1 MTSSNDVEGLG
12 YDKEKQLLLLACKG
26 SPNVKQKTSLK
37 KTKTIYAYDLK
48 NKQLVELPYLT
59 ISDDQIETFF
69 KEQFKSN
76 ELSKNRKKKLRRA
89 LEFSPSA
96 IAKNPVDN
104 FMYILSTVGKTMIV
118 VNYKNE
124 IQQIYFLD
132 NDDYIQPEGICFD
145 SSGTMYISNEG
156 KRTSANILKIDR
168 D

>member
-1 MTSSNDVEGLG
+1 
-12 YDKEKQLLLLACKG
+12 
-26 SPNVKQKTSLK
+26 
-37 KTKTIYAYDLK
+37 
-48 NKQLVELPYLT
+48 
-59 ISDDQIETFF
+59 
-69 KEQFKSN
+69 
-76 ELSKNRKKKLRRA
+76 
-89 LEFSPSA
+89 
-96 IAKNPVDN
+96 
-104 FMYILSTVGKTMIV
+104 MIV